1 MLSMAGERGSFGL
14 RAAVNWELRVSTL
27 KIVVLGCTLFT
38 TEQLALLLWRE
49 ELGTFSAKPVTVL
62 PRATV
67 PLLSQKVGRID
78 FSVFLRIA
86 KIWLEIQIAHQ
97 VWKRSHK
104 IQRPLY
110 ARDFFKNRTV
120 IAPLVHCTFWG
131 SYCCWF
137 IPLVGNCMWKF
148 AANPLRFVWIP
159 FWLVSSGFVF
169 NKNNLNWIFDLLNDH
184 KNFKNHIHNKQL
196 AGNAHELQLFI

>member
-1 MLSMAGERGSFGL
+1 MAGERGSFGL

-110 ARDFFKNRTV
+110 AREFFKNK
-120 IAPLVHCTFWG
+120 L
-131 SYCCWF
+131 
-137 IPLVGNCMWKF
+137 
-148 AANPLRFVWIP
+148 
-159 FWLVSSGFVF
+159 
-169 NKNNLNWIFDLLNDH
+169 
-184 KNFKNHIHNKQL
+184 
-196 AGNAHELQLFI
+196 